1 MHYVFMLPSIII
13 VSILVIGVVVI
24 LGTIC
29 GERIMPYYYTLIFSV
44 TLCMYIQCNF
54 MNPPFRV
61 LDGVEIEWQKYSVLG
76 IISTFVLGG
85 GVILGTTIFC
95 RFKKVYVSEE

>member
-29 GERIMPYYYTLIFSV
+29 GERIMPYYYTLI
-44 TLCMYIQCNF
+44 YIQCNF

-76 IISTFVLGG
+76 IISTFVWGDNSRNYD
-85 GVILGTTIFC
+85 ILPI
-95 RFKKVYVSEE
+95 